1 MVSVSFQIPY
11 NGVTLNEVSFICSDG
26 VYDDKICSEDDLNHA
41 VLAVGYGVT
50 QEDQQYWIVKN
61 SWSDDWGKK
70 GYIWMAKN
78 KGNMCGIATAAS
90 YPII

>member
-1 MVSVSFQIPY
+1 MF
-11 NGVTLNEVSFICSDG
+11 FSDG
-26 VYDDKICSEDDLNHA
+26 VYEDKICSKDDLNHA

-50 QEDQQYWIVKN
+50 QEGQQYWIVKN
-61 SWSDDWGKK
+61 SWSEDWGKK

-90 YPII
+90 YPIV